1 MEGCR
6 GSAGFESPGP
16 DRLVAV
22 HLRMKTKP
30 WLLFALI
37 TTLCWGV
44 WGALI
49 ETPEKAGFP
58 ATLGYIVW
66 AFTTVPCA
74 AVALHFSGWRL
85 DRNRRALLF
94 GAAVGF
100 LGAGGQIVLF
110 QTLRSAPAYLVFPIV
125 SLYPVVTILLSLM
138 VLKERASR
146 RAWCGIALA
155 LAAIPLLAHQQP
167 GSGAASGWLWI
178 AGPIAAFVAWG
189 LQGYFMKS
197 ATAFMSVESIYFYM
211 SAAGLCLTP
220 AAWMLTDFSHPVNWG
235 WRGPG
240 LAACIQIL
248 NAIGSLMLVFAM
260 RYGKAIIVVPMT
272 SMAPVLTILFSLL
285 LYGVVPPPSLITG
298 MVMAAGAILLMAE

>member
-1 MEGCR
+1 
-6 GSAGFESPGP
+6 
-16 DRLVAV
+16 
-22 HLRMKTKP
+22 MKTKP

-49 ETPEKAGFP
+49 ETPGKAGFP

-74 AVALHFSGWRL
+74 AIALHLSGWRL
-85 DRNRRALLF
+85 DRHRRALLF
-94 GAAVGF
+94 GSAVGL
-100 LGAGGQIVLF
+100 LGSGGQIALF
-110 QTLRSAPAYLVFPIV
+110 LTLRTAPAYLVFPIV
-125 SLYPVVTILLSLM
+125 SLYPVVTILLSLL

-155 LAAIPLLAHQQP
+155 LAAIPLLARQQP
-167 GSGAASGWLWI
+167 ASGQSTGWSWV
-178 AGPIAAFVAWG
+178 AGPIAVFLAWG
-189 LQGYFMKS
+189 VQGYFMKS
-197 ATAFMSVESIYFYM
+197 ATGFMSVESIYFYM
-211 SAAGLCLTP
+211 SAAGLCLMP
-220 AAWMLTDFSHPVNWG
+220 AAWLLADFSHPVNWG

-260 RYGKAIIVVPMT
+260 RYGKAIIVVPVT
-272 SMAPVLTILFSLL
+272 SLAPVLTILLSLL
-285 LYGVVPPPSLITG
+285 LYGVVPSPVLITG
-298 MVMAAGAILLMAE
+298 MVMAAAAILLMAE